1 VPVDLPVEILL
12 VEDNEGDVRLARK
25 ALTQWAVPVN
35 LTIAADGE
43 KAMSLL
49 GAPNGHEAPYRP
61 DLVLLDWNLP
71 RLDGRGL
78 LAWIKSDPRLKE
90 IPVIVLSSSR
100 SEVDILEG
108 YRLQANCC
116 LNKPTRFDGLVAMMK
131 SIEYFWCGPVQLPGH
146 A

>member
-1 VPVDLPVEILL
+1 
-12 VEDNEGDVRLARK
+12 K
-25 ALTQWAVPVN
+25 ALGQWAVPVN

-49 GAPNGHEAPYRP
+49 GASNGHGYRP

-78 LAWIKSDPRLKE
+78 LAWIKSDPRLKQ

-100 SEVDILEG
+100 SETDILEG

-116 LNKPTRFDGLVAMMK
+116 LSKPTRFDGLVAMMK
-131 SIEYFWCGPVQLPGH
+131 SIEYFWCGRVQLAGH

>member
-12 VEDNEGDVRLARK
+12 VEDNEGDVHLARK
-25 ALTQWAVPVN
+25 ALEQWAGPVN

-49 GAPNGHEAPYRP
+49 GAPNGHEALYRP

-100 SEVDILEG
+100 SDADILEG

-116 LNKPTRFDGLVAMMK
+116 LSKPTRFDGLVAMMK
-131 SIEYFWCGPVQLPGH
+131 SIEYFWCGRVQLAGH